1 MVLQQVFPNGHTP
14 FHLNRGE
21 CLDPSAIRLAIDV
34 CTKNNK
40 FAVDVIYAL
49 LAEVDALNNRIL
61 SLAQDDRPRRSP
73 CPIPEGNAG

>member
-1 MVLQQVFPNGHTP
+1 M
-14 FHLNRGE
+14 NRGE